1 MIKNT
6 TKKNLQQYKDITFVN
21 KGLKTDIP
29 TEIFMIKVK
38 DRTLLSQ
45 ADIQY
50 GLTPDKNGEYE
61 EYDEKTGTPYIIP
74 GRGYWSQSS
83 WNSKRFLTK
92 ESAEKWLKGELSPLM
107 WTDEQRNEFR
117 SNLMIVKTKCEWIEA

>member
-1 MIKNT
+1 M
-6 TKKNLQQYKDITFVN
+6 
-21 KGLKTDIP
+21 P

-50 GLTPDKNGEYE
+50 GLTADKNGEYE
-61 EYDEKTGTPYIIP
+61 EYDEKTGIPYIEP
-74 GRGYWSQSS
+74 GRGYWCQSS

-92 ESAEKWLKGELSPLM
+92 ESAEKWLTKMLSPLM
-107 WTDEQRNEFR
+107 WTNKQRSEFR
-117 SNLMIVKTKCEWIEA
+117 DNLVIVKTTCEWIEA